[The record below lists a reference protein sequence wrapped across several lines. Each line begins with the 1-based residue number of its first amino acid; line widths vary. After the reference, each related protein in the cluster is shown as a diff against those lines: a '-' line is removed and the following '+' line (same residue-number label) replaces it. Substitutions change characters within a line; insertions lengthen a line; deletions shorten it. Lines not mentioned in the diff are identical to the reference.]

1 MMVGITR
8 ISVLLCALLI
18 CVLSISARADADEV
32 NKVTLKDLSFITG
45 KWQGKMGGSTIEEY
59 WSFPSGDNMIGM
71 FRMIKDGRASLYE
84 LCVIEQT
91 AGGPVLRLKQFRAGL
106 IPREEKEE
114 EVTLALIG
122 FVKDKATFEAMDK
135 HLKLIFHRVSP
146 EQLNISLDRVGKD
159 GKRSTTDFKYTL
171 TK

>member
-1 MMVGITR
+1 MTR
-8 ISVLLCALLI
+8 RTWTSVLLCALL
-18 CVLSISARADADEV
+18 VPVFSIVTSADSDEV
-32 NKVTLKDLSFITG
+32 NKVTLKDLSFMTG
-45 KWQGKMGGSTIEEY
+45 KWQGKLGDSTIEEY

-91 AGGPVLRLKQFRAGL
+91 AGGPVLRLRHFRAGL

-114 EVTLALIG
+114 EVTLALVG
-122 FVKDKATFEAMDK
+122 FVKDKATFETMDK
-135 HLKLIFHRVSP
+135 HLKIIFHRVSP
-146 EQLNISLDRVGKD
+146 AQLNISLDRVEKE